1 MGKIVLYI
9 VSIIV
14 NIVYFVILRADIY
27 LDRYYLPNDEMRE
40 KKLSPMD
47 RLYHADLSWLFYL
60 ELLFMA
66 VSIITSI
73 LLLFGVKNSIIRIT
87 QIVSTVASTV
97 MFIVIMIVS
106 GNIHLKY

>member
-1 MGKIVLYI
+1 MGKVILSI

-14 NIVYFVILRADIY
+14 NIVYFVILRTDIY
-27 LDRYYLPNDEMRE
+27 LDRYHLPNGETGEHKR
-40 KKLSPMD
+40 SPMNS
-47 RLYHADLSWLFYL
+47 LYHADMNWIFYL

-73 LLLFGVKNSIIRIT
+73 LLLFGVKNSIIKIT

-97 MFIVIMIVS
+97 MFIVIMVIS